1 MATRKV
7 LTTELL
13 QVYEEKFNGTGELVI
28 RYKQSRMKTYVD
40 GANCINQYHFLG
52 KAFVFLFKVKHSSMT
67 CDRALIDGFKT
78 LRIISLTKC
87 ASIILKTIEY
97 DLKTID
103 NGNTS
108 AAK

>member
-1 MATRKV
+1 METRKV

-28 RYKQSRMKTYVD
+28 KYKGSRMK
-40 GANCINQYHFLG
+40 INSDAGVNKYHFIG
-52 KAFVFLFKVKHSSMT
+52 NDYAFVFKVKHSSIV
-67 CDRALIDGFKT
+67 RSGVLIDGFKT

-108 AAK
+108 ATK